1 MSRFQGSEIKMDP
14 NPSLLEA
21 TLSSSDIARLVE
33 EMEAAESVKDC
44 LRGLHA
50 SFEYFDIRDYLLCP
64 NDQLRIQS
72 FTSNTSLSELVA
84 KRIDNDPEL
93 VDAITSLTQT
103 NRLFPFRLI
112 EYEEGHANQNWR
124 GPLQNLLGSLGGN
137 GVSIIP
143 IQSGQ
148 TVASLMLPDLADRI
162 QTQDLLV
169 LQAICTRVFARIQ
182 ALKIT
187 TENLTELELSILSA
201 LARGRDSDEISNE
214 LGISLPTISILVR
227 RINQELGV
235 STIQQAISL
244 SR

>member
-1 MSRFQGSEIKMDP
+1 MSHFQGSEIKMEP
-14 NPSLLEA
+14 IPSLLET
-21 TLSSSDIARLVE
+21 TLSRSDISCLVE
-33 EMEAAESVKDC
+33 ELEAAESVKDYI
-44 LRGLHA
+44 RGLHA

-64 NDQLRIQS
+64 NEQLKIQS

-84 KRIDNDPEL
+84 KRIHNDPEL

-103 NRLFPFRLI
+103 NRMFPFGLTKHV
-112 EYEEGHANQNWR
+112 EGHANQDWS

-137 GVSIIP
+137 GVTIIP

-148 TVASLMLPDLADRI
+148 TIGALMLPDLAEGI
-162 QTQDLLV
+162 PFQDLLA
-169 LQAICTRVFARIQ
+169 LQAICTRVIARVQ
-182 ALKIT
+182 DLKIT
-187 TENLTELELSILSA
+187 TKNLTELELSILSA
-201 LARGRDSDEISNE
+201 LARGEECDDISSE